1 MDSVGNMPKWDIRL
15 GVRFPHRGR
24 SRPGAEIGWWAMTHP
39 RVLVIDD
46 EQDVLDLLTRH
57 LGGLGCQ
64 VRTANTG
71 ELGLS
76 LAVRDPPDL
85 VVLDVRLPGVDGR
98 EVTRALRAD
107 PRTRD
112 CRIIITSVLDMEDL
126 VDIHADAVLPKPFR
140 RADVK
145 KPWTHC
151 GGSTM
156 ATVLVAEDDSDIRDL
171 IVFKLEQ
178 TGHTVIAV
186 GDGSAA
192 LRLARERTP
201 TSCCSTS

>member
-1 MDSVGNMPKWDIRL
+1 MVTCRNGISGWGPVPAPGAVPA
-15 GVRFPHRGR
+15 
-24 SRPGAEIGWWAMTHP
+24 GAEIGWWAMTHP

-145 KPWTHC
+145 K
-151 GGSTM
+151 
-156 ATVLVAEDDSDIRDL
+156 AVDSL
-171 IVFKLEQ
+171 W
-178 TGHTVIAV
+178 G
-186 GDGSAA
+186 
-192 LRLARERTP
+192 
-201 TSCCSTS
+201 